1 MSLLCLGE
9 KKLGYWVNFRG
20 SILKRL
26 FVMLVCVAETVQHR
40 TLVQIQSGSLVVVV
54 QFFLSYWKA
63 GVYSSAGPLA
73 DT

>member
-1 MSLLCLGE
+1 
-9 KKLGYWVNFRG
+9 
-20 SILKRL
+20 
-26 FVMLVCVAETVQHR
+26 VMLVCVAETVQHR